1 MKKLLIAGALVVGL
15 SIPAISQAEVS
26 AFGVQLPVQSAEVS
40 DNIRGGYVASS
51 PSDTLV
57 VQSLQ
62 SEKASAG
69 SHVASSAADSF
80 VVQKLR
86 SSSPNS

>member
-1 MKKLLIAGALVVGL
+1 MRKLLLAGALVVGL
-15 SIPAISQAEVS
+15 SIPAISQAEVN
-26 AFGVQLPVQSAEVS
+26 AFGVQLPVQSSEVS

-51 PSDTLV
+51 SSDTLV

-62 SEKASAG
+62 SEKVSSG
-69 SHVASSAADSF
+69 THVASSAADSF

-86 SSSPNS
+86 NS